1 MVDSAEPWLALRRSV
16 RRQWWAWMAAA
27 TVGTVLFC
35 RGLPYH
41 DGMSFAVL
49 LLLPIVSLRQ
59 AWRADRQLRA
69 CDAGLESG
77 MSTTTETTVAGAQ
90 TATFAAG
97 CFWGV
102 EELFRRVPG
111 VLSTRVGYTA
121 GNTVDPTY
129 EQVCTGRT
137 NHAEALEVTF
147 DPAKVSYQQLVELF
161 FENHDPTTLNRQGP
175 DVGTQYR
182 SGVYYHSDEQRQVA
196 EAELEKRQNSG
207 DYPRPI
213 VTEVLPAAPF
223 YPAEEYHQQYFARRG
238 IGHSCHFGN
247 GKRRGAVAAGR

>member
-1 MVDSAEPWLALRRSV
+1 MTPAAAVPWIALRR
-16 RRQWWAWMAAA
+16 RLQWQWWGWLSAGIVA
-27 TVGTVLFC
+27 VVLFC
-35 RGLPYH
+35 RGFPYH
-41 DGMSFAVL
+41 DGVPFAVM
-49 LLLPIVSLRQ
+49 LLLPVALLRQ

-69 CDAGLESG
+69 CETGLQST
-77 MSTTTETTVAGAQ
+77 MPSTTTNAVANAQ
-90 TATFAAG
+90 AATFAAG

-102 EELFRRVPG
+102 EELFRKVPG
-111 VLSTRVGYTA
+111 VLSTRVGYTS
-121 GNTVDPTY
+121 GTTVDPTY

-147 DPAKVSYQQLVELF
+147 DPAKISYQQLLELF

-182 SGVYYHSDEQRQVA
+182 SGIYYHNDEQKRLA

-207 DYPRPI
+207 DYPKPI
-213 VTEVLPAAPF
+213 VTEVVAAAPF
-223 YPAEEYHQQYFARRG
+223 YAAEDYHQKYFAARG

-247 GKRRGAVAAGR
+247 GKRRGAMV

>member
-1 MVDSAEPWLALRRSV
+1 MDAVAPWLSLRRRLRV
-16 RRQWWAWMAAA
+16 QWWAWAAA
-27 TVGTVLFC
+27 AGVGTIVFC

-41 DGMSFAVL
+41 DALPFAVL
-49 LLLPIVSLRQ
+49 LLVPLLCLRQ
-59 AWRADRQLRA
+59 AWRADRLLRA
-69 CDAGLESG
+69 AGAGLESA
-77 MSTTTETTVAGAQ
+77 MSNTTAESVANAQ
-90 TATFAAG
+90 KATFAAG

-111 VLSTRVGYTA
+111 VLATRVGYTS

-147 DPAKVSYQQLVELF
+147 DPAVVAYPQLLELF

-182 SGVYYHSDEQRQVA
+182 SGVYYHTDEQRQQA
-196 EAELEKRQNSG
+196 EAELEKRQASG

-213 VTEVLPAAPF
+213 VTEVVKAAPF
-223 YPAEEYHQQYFARRG
+223 YAAEEYHQQYFARRG

-247 GKRRGAVAAGR
+247 GKRRGTVAAGH

>member
-1 MVDSAEPWLALRRSV
+1 
-16 RRQWWAWMAAA
+16 
-27 TVGTVLFC
+27 
-35 RGLPYH
+35 
-41 DGMSFAVL
+41 
-49 LLLPIVSLRQ
+49 
-59 AWRADRQLRA
+59 
-69 CDAGLESG
+69 
-77 MSTTTETTVAGAQ
+77 MSTDTKTKPE

-102 EELFRRVPG
+102 EELFRTEPG
-111 VLSTRVGYTA
+111 VLATRVGYTA

-147 DPAKVSYQQLVELF
+147 DPAVVSYPHLLQMF

-182 SGVYYHSDEQRQVA
+182 SGVYYHSAEQQQQA
-196 EAELEKRQNSG
+196 EAELDRRQQSG

-213 VTEVLPAAPF
+213 VTEVVAAAPF
-223 YPAEEYHQQYFARRG
+223 YPAEAYHQQYFARRG

-247 GKRRGAVAAGR
+247 GKRRAG

>member
-1 MVDSAEPWLALRRSV
+1 MQPAAPWLDLRR
-16 RRQWWAWMAAA
+16 RRRLHGWAWLAAA
-27 TVGTVLFC
+27 GVGTVLFC

-41 DGMSFAVL
+41 DGLSFAVL
-49 LLLPIVSLRQ
+49 LLIPIACLRQ

-69 CDAGLESG
+69 CEAGLQST
-77 MSTTTETTVAGAQ
+77 MSTHTENAVANAQ

-111 VLSTRVGYTA
+111 VLATRVGYTA
-121 GNTVDPTY
+121 GNTADPTY

-147 DPAKVSYQQLVELF
+147 DPAKVTYPQLLELF

-182 SGVYYHSDEQRQVA
+182 SGVYYHDDQQRQQA
-196 EAELEKRQNSG
+196 EAELERRQNSG

-223 YPAEEYHQQYFARRG
+223 YPAEAYHQQYFAHRG

-247 GKRRGAVAAGR
+247 GKRRGATATAR

>member
-1 MVDSAEPWLALRRSV
+1 MTSTAQPWLDLRR
-16 RRQWWAWMAAA
+16 RLRWRWAGWVWGA
-27 TVGTVLFC
+27 VLGTALFC

-41 DGMSFAVL
+41 DGLSFAVL
-49 LLLPIVSLRQ
+49 LLFPVVCLRQ
-59 AWRADRQLRA
+59 AWRADRLLRA
-69 CDAGLESG
+69 CGPGLQSG
-77 MSTTTETTVAGAQ
+77 MSTNNNTVANAQ

-102 EELFRRVPG
+102 EELFRTTPG
-111 VLSTRVGYTA
+111 VLGTRVGYTA
-121 GNTVDPTY
+121 GNTVDPSY

-147 DPAKVSYQQLVELF
+147 DPAKISYPQLLELF

-182 SGVYYHSDEQRQVA
+182 SGVYYLNDEQRQQA
-196 EAELEKRQNSG
+196 EAELEKRQASG

-213 VTEVLPAAPF
+213 VTEVIPAAPF
-223 YPAEEYHQQYFARRG
+223 YAAEEYHQQYFARRG

-247 GKRRGAVAAGR
+247 GKRRGAAVAHR